1 MNINMTMSIKN
12 NFLIVFLLISNFA
25 FAQKSAIFM
34 GATAHIGNGEKIKNS
49 VISIKDGEIDL
60 VADLSKIRIDPN
72 AFDTIYKVYGKHIYP
87 GFILTN
93 TKLGLTEIDQV
104 RATHDYREVGQIN
117 PNINT
122 QIAFN
127 VQSKIIETV
136 RTNGVLLTQVTPQGG
151 IISGQSSVMYLSGW
165 NWEDATCKAN
175 DGIHL
180 RWPSS
185 YYNTGWWGEPGGRE
199 KNKKYYEKINTITEF
214 LEKSYAYYKSNNNMD
229 LKMESMK
236 GVFEGTKSLYLH
248 ANYYN
253 DIVDG
258 IYLCKKF
265 NIKKIVLVGGE
276 DAHKAIAILKEN
288 EIPVI
293 LKRVHRLPKNQDSH
307 IDEPYKQA
315 KILSENNIT
324 FAFSYAGDMEAMGS
338 RNLPFTAGTAVAY
351 GLDYEEAIKALTL
364 STAKILGVDD
374 RLGSLEKGK
383 EATFFISE
391 GDALDMTTNK
401 IESILIK
408 GKSVSTSNHQT
419 ELYEIYKDR

>member
-1 MNINMTMSIKN
+1 MNMNMTMTIKN
-12 NFLIVFLLISNFA
+12 NFLIAFLIISNFA
-25 FAQKSAIFM
+25 IAQKSAIFM

-175 DGIHL
+175 DCL
-180 RWPSS
+180 
-185 YYNTGWWGEPGGRE
+185 
-199 KNKKYYEKINTITEF
+199 
-214 LEKSYAYYKSNNNMD
+214 
-229 LKMESMK
+229 
-236 GVFEGTKSLYLH
+236 LYTS
-248 ANYYN
+248 
-253 DIVDG
+253 
-258 IYLCKKF
+258 
-265 NIKKIVLVGGE
+265 
-276 DAHKAIAILKEN
+276 DAA
-288 EIPVI
+288 
-293 LKRVHRLPKNQDSH
+293 
-307 IDEPYKQA
+307 DE
-315 KILSENNIT
+315 
-324 FAFSYAGDMEAMGS
+324 
-338 RNLPFTAGTAVAY
+338 
-351 GLDYEEAIKALTL
+351 
-364 STAKILGVDD
+364 
-374 RLGSLEKGK
+374 
-383 EATFFISE
+383 
-391 GDALDMTTNK
+391 
-401 IESILIK
+401 
-408 GKSVSTSNHQT
+408 
-419 ELYEIYKDR
+419 